1 MAHLCDIRAVAA
13 RSSGQFG
20 LVTSAQ
26 LSELGMSRQGVRTL
40 ESRGALERLGGRVWR
55 LAGHPPSHRQRLLA
69 AVLGAGP
76 GAAVSHMAA
85 CAWWRFAGITPGAV
99 EVSVERPVQR
109 CDIAGVVHRVR
120 DLSPVDVD
128 RREVVPVTTP
138 SRSLIDAAPRMTSA
152 QIADV
157 LDAAARDGTI
167 DLAHLRWR
175 LDELRRRGRPGIRRV
190 VAALP
195 PEPRPREESWLER
208 RLTRLIAR
216 AGLPRPR
223 LQVPLRHSGGTAR
236 VDMYYPHARLVIET
250 DGHGSHATRRERQ
263 ADAERDARLGAA
275 GYRVL
280 RFTYEDVVRRPEYVL
295 GMIRT
300 YVVPTSASAKVSHAA
315 GSPES

>member
-1 MAHLCDIRAVAA
+1 MRPIVAA
-13 RSSGQFG
+13 SSRQLG

-26 LSELGMSRQGVRTL
+26 LADLGISRQGVRTL
-40 ESRGALERLGGRVWR
+40 ASRGALERLGGHVWR
-55 LAGHPPSHRQRLLA
+55 LPGQPPTHQQRLLA

-76 GAAVSHMAA
+76 GAVVSHMAA
-85 CAWWRFAGITPGAV
+85 CAWWRFAGIKAGAV

-109 CDIAGVVHRVR
+109 CDVAGVVHRVR
-120 DLSPVDVD
+120 DLAAVDVD
-128 RREVVPVTTP
+128 RRGVVPVTTP
-138 SRSLIDAAPRMTSA
+138 SRSLIDAAPRMTRA
-152 QIADV
+152 QIAEV
-157 LDAAARDGTI
+157 LDAAARDGSI

-190 VAALP
+190 LAALP
-195 PEPRPREESWLER
+195 PEHAPRPREESWLER
-208 RLTRLIAR
+208 RLTRLIAG
-216 AGLPRPR
+216 AGLPPPR
-223 LQVPLRHSGGTAR
+223 CQVPLRHSGGTAR
-236 VDMYYPHARLVIET
+236 VDMCYEHARLVIET

-280 RFTYEDVVRRPEYVL
+280 RFTYEDVVRRPDYVV

-300 YVVPTSASAKVSHAA
+300 YVVPASANVSQAA